1 MSRAFIL
8 LAQVQSQEDWPNS
21 VMLQVE
27 HCQVLWSLSSTILPE
42 SAHTQMQNGEE
53 ITFKCSLQVKFLSK
67 P

>member
-8 LAQVQSQEDWPNS
+8 LAQVQSQEDWPNP

-42 SAHTQMQNGEE
+42 LAHTQMQNGEE